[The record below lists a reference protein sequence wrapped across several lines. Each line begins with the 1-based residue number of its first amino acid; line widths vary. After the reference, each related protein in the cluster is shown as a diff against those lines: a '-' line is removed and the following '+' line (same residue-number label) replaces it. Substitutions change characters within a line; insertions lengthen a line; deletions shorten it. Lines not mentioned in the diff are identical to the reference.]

1 MPIIALQPPIRNLLN
16 VRAGLEDV
24 VGEGA
29 AGGEDLPEAD
39 EEEILDRLVERVKI
53 KGGLNVDQLRR
64 DGTIFEID
72 EEAVAV

>member
-1 MPIIALQPPIRNLLN
+1 M
-16 VRAGLEDV
+16 